1 MIIRDGRS
9 GIDTRP
15 EAEKQLIG
23 ERRSGVDRRTIGP
36 SAPQNPSNEQ
46 LALFA
51 RRLRRAMRD
60 EKGRTF
66 FGVANA
72 EQEFSFFSDVVRVV
86 EWIERLSVVDAG
98 QQARPSLRKAVPA
111 VTDGTAR
118 EPGELQMVSQRP
130 ENV

>member
-1 MIIRDGRS
+1 
-9 GIDTRP
+9 
-15 EAEKQLIG
+15 
-23 ERRSGVDRRTIGP
+23 
-36 SAPQNPSNEQ
+36 
-46 LALFA
+46 
-51 RRLRRAMRD
+51 MRD

-86 EWIERLSVVDAG
+86 EWIERLSVVEAG
-98 QQARPSLRKAVPA
+98 QQARPSLRKAMPA

-118 EPGELQMVSQRP
+118 GPAELQTVSQRP